1 MPSLYGVHRV
11 AEEIR
16 GRFANVDKMIAKVKQ
31 IFLKCPARV
40 LFFKNN
46 APNIPLLPQPII
58 TRWGTWI
65 KAVSY
70 YCEYFK
76 EIKNIILE
84 LNPDDAISIKET
96 QKILDDPSLEA
107 NLVFIHAN
115 YGYLPDTIEKL
126 ETQGLPLATSI
137 EIVRKVCDK
146 LSSVSG
152 ITGKLINDKFKNVLD
167 KNKGF
172 EILQEILNVLSDD
185 KIGANKFP
193 EHLSIQESIYFKYA
207 PITSVDVERSFS
219 IYKNLLSSN
228 RRSFEFENL
237 KKSFIVQCNH
247 F

>member
-1 MPSLYGVHRV
+1 M
-11 AEEIR
+11 
-16 GRFANVDKMIAKVKQ
+16 
-31 IFLKCPARV
+31 
-40 LFFKNN
+40 
-46 APNIPLLPQPII
+46 
-58 TRWGTWI
+58 
-65 KAVSY
+65 
-70 YCEYFK
+70 
-76 EIKNIILE
+76 
-84 LNPDDAISIKET
+84 ET
-96 QKILDDPSLEA
+96 

-126 ETQGLPLATSI
+126 ETQGLLLATSI
-137 EIVRKVCDK
+137 EIVRNVCEK

-172 EILQEILNVLSDD
+172 EVLQEVSNILSGD
-185 KIGANKFP
+185 KIGANKLP
-193 EHLSIQESIYFKYA
+193 EDLSIQESIYFKYA